1 MKNLFLSPTGLLK
14 NVFNKLEI
22 IQTEL
27 RAQRQDNV
35 QILFLLNKILVDSRL
50 QKQVDDYFDET
61 SHQTDSEEHFESKP
75 GDIRVD

>member
-1 MKNLFLSPTGLLK
+1 MKNLLLSPTGLLK

-50 QKQVDDYFDET
+50 QKQVDEYFDKDDTE
-61 SHQTDSEEHFESKP
+61 HIPEE
-75 GDIRVD
+75 